1 MSGWD
6 GMGWDMLTMTRAPR
20 SLGGEHS
27 AAKMGVV
34 ADLGPMPK
42 PRTKRAMN
50 MWYQLFV
57 KACQKQARAEMRQ
70 EMKMVPRRPNQLFIG
85 SVSQQAATAQQR

>member
-1 MSGWD
+1 M
-6 GMGWDMLTMTRAPR
+6 MPKAVHICHCMTRAPR

-42 PRTKRAMN
+42 PRKNRAMN
-50 MWYQLFV
+50 MCHQVLV
-57 KACQKQARAEMRQ
+57 KAWD
-70 EMKMVPRRPNQLFIG
+70 L
-85 SVSQQAATAQQR
+85 VSNFVS